1 MLSLLASV
9 AAGAVLVPWQAARR
23 EARAEAGHPP
33 EGRFLDLDGV
43 RVHAVEMGKGPD
55 VVLIHG
61 SSGNA
66 RDMTFRLAPALADR
80 YRVIAFDRPGLGY
93 TDDINPA
100 GASITEQA
108 DLLSRAAAR
117 MGAERPVVVGQSY
130 GGAVALAWAVH
141 HPGAISAL
149 VPVAAA
155 STPWDTPLDAYYRMT
170 SSPIGQ
176 WLAVP
181 LLAAFVTP
189 RRIEKE
195 IAAVFAPQP
204 TPEGYSD
211 HFGPGLTLRRASI
224 RANARQRANILR
236 EIIELE
242 PRYPDIRVPTEIV
255 HGTADSTVDLD
266 LHSENIA
273 RLIPGA
279 VLTRLPGIGHMPQHV
294 ATADVAAAIDRAAAR
309 AGLR

>member
-1 MLSLLASV
+1 MSLLASV
-9 AAGAVLVPWQAARR
+9 AAGAAVVPWQAARR
-23 EARAEAGHPP
+23 EARAEATHPP
-33 EGRFLDLDGV
+33 QGRFIDVDGV
-43 RVHAVEMGKGPD
+43 RVHAVEMGAGPD

-61 SSGNA
+61 ASGNA

-100 GASITEQA
+100 GATIAEQA

-117 MGAERPVVVGQSY
+117 IGAERPVVVGQSY

-141 HPGAISAL
+141 RPDALSAL

-155 STPWDTPLDAYYRMT
+155 STPWDTPLDPFYRVT
-170 SSPIGQ
+170 ASPLGQ
-176 WLAVP
+176 RLAVP
-181 LLAAFVTP
+181 VLTALVT
-189 RRIEKE
+189 RRRVERE

-204 TPEGYSD
+204 VPEGYAD
-211 HFGPGLTLRRASI
+211 HFGPGLTLRRETL

-236 EIIELE
+236 EIIEQA

-255 HGTADSTVDLD
+255 HGTADTTVDLE
-266 LHSENIA
+266 LHSETLA
-273 RLIPGA
+273 RRIPGA

-294 ATADVAAAIDRAAAR
+294 ATAEVAAAIDRAAAR